1 MASADKTSL
10 KNEHLPNG
18 DSFAILAFCSQ
29 SGPVGA
35 PQNLTQRMEDLIFS
49 VHVVCVVVVE
59 NLNLSF
65 GRLRQKILLKCVSHV
80 QHDYFSSFNL
90 SDYSFLALSLPLLS
104 VLINLPRSYISTPSV
119 FRLARAIVQ
128 QTFSI

>member
-1 MASADKTSL
+1 M
-10 KNEHLPNG
+10 NILPNG
-18 DSFAILAFCSQ
+18 DYFAILAFCSQ
-29 SGPVGA
+29 TGPVGA
-35 PQNLTQRMEDLIFS
+35 LQNLTQRIEALIFS

-90 SDYSFLALSLPLLS
+90 SDYSFLALSLPLSS
-104 VLINLPRSYISTPSV
+104 VLINLPLSYISTPLV
-119 FRLARAIVQ
+119 FRFARAIAQ